1 MTNAVQTEQTLQM
14 IQERITTITREFKW
28 GTEYAKVGY
37 IRRESMQ
44 FNEGVPRKAIQAE
57 DLILSIRVKHA
68 VVEEAFNNGD
78 MEKEEFYRYLRGS
91 VQPLQQAIELL
102 REVKVSYLDA
112 PEAVEVTKDIV
123 TLLAKHGI
131 VKQKK
136 STATTTPNANANTPT

>member
-1 MTNAVQTEQTLQM
+1 MTNAVQTEQTVQM

-37 IRRESMQ
+37 VRRESMQ

-78 MEKEEFYRYLRGS
+78 MEVEEFHRYLRGS
-91 VQPLQQAIELL
+91 VQPVQQAITLL
-102 REVKVSYLDA
+102 REIKESYLDA
-112 PEAVEVTKDIV
+112 VEAAEATKGIIS
-123 TLLAKHGI
+123 LLAKHGI
-131 VKQKK
+131 VKQKNQPANTT
-136 STATTTPNANANTPT
+136 TATNANTPT